1 MAMLAPILEGAWDGL
16 VLVLS
21 WPNPLYLVLATIAAM
36 AVAALPGISG
46 ITLLTLAV
54 PLTFS
59 WEIQPSLVVFGALV
73 GGGTFMGSV
82 TAILFNIPGTAPS
95 AATAIDGHAMTR
107 QGRARE
113 ALGCSAAASALGSSV
128 GVVVLAL
135 LLPFVGSVLHL
146 MGPAEMLVL
155 AAWGLLSVVA
165 VIRKA
170 PTKGFILVGLGL
182 MAAFVGLDPISAEA
196 RFTFGTLYLLDGIP
210 AIPVFIGIFAVAEA
224 IDLIATRRPRI
235 AERIDPEGLAG
246 SARKGVLAVFRFP
259 RVFLRSSLIGAI
271 VGIMPGVGG
280 TAASFIAYN
289 EARRTAGAS
298 GRFGKGDV
306 RGVLA
311 PEAANDAKDGGS
323 LLTTLAF
330 GIPGS
335 AVTAVLLAAFEVHG
349 LRLGRSLLQN
359 DLDLVF
365 ALIWALF
372 LSNWIT
378 SLLGLA
384 LASRM
389 AGLAEVRSGRLI
401 PVILV
406 LAAVGA
412 IGYRGRLGDVAL
424 AFAFGV
430 AGYAMRRYG
439 WPRIAFVMALIL
451 GSLVEVN
458 LHLTMTLHEL
468 GRLNFWTRPSVL
480 VGAALVMV
488 TVIGPLW
495 LNRGREPS

>member
-1 MAMLAPILEGAWDGL
+1 MDVLGPVLEAAFDGL
-16 VLVLS
+16 LIVLS
-21 WPNPLYLVLATIAAM
+21 WPNPVVLVLATVAAM
-36 AVAALPGISG
+36 AVAGLPGISG
-46 ITLLTLAV
+46 ITLMALAV
-54 PLTFS
+54 PLTFG
-59 WEIQPSLVVFGALV
+59 WEIEPALMVFGALV

-82 TAILFNIPGTAPS
+82 TAILFNIPGTAPN
-95 AATAIDGHAMTR
+95 AATALDGHALTQ

-128 GVVVLAL
+128 GVAALVVL
-135 LLPFVGSVLHL
+135 LPLVGSVLHL
-146 MGPAEMLVL
+146 VGPAEMLLL
-155 AAWGLLSVVA
+155 AVWGLLSVVA
-165 VIRKA
+165 VIRSA
-170 PTKGFILVGLGL
+170 PLKGFILVGLGL
-182 MAAFVGLDPISAEA
+182 LAAFVGLDPISAES

-210 AIPVFIGIFAVAEA
+210 AIPAFIGIFAVAEA
-224 IDLIATRRPRI
+224 MDLIASGRRRI
-235 AERIDPEGLAG
+235 VEGTGSAGLAG
-246 SARKGVLAVFRFP
+246 STKKGVLAVFRFP
-259 RVFLRSSLIGAI
+259 GVFLRSSLIGTI

-280 TAASFIAYN
+280 SAASFIAYG
-289 EARRTAGAS
+289 EARRTAGRS
-298 GRFGKGDV
+298 GRFGQGDI

-311 PEAANDAKDGGS
+311 PEATNDAKDGGS

-335 AVTAVLLAAFEVHG
+335 ALTAMLLPALEVHG

-359 DLDLVF
+359 DLDLGF

-372 LSNWIT
+372 LSNWMT

-384 LASRM
+384 LSSRI
-389 AGLAEVRSGRLI
+389 AGLAHVRSARLVPI
-401 PVILV
+401 ILV

-412 IGYRGRLGDVAL
+412 IGYRGRLGDVFL

-468 GRLNFWTRPSVL
+468 GRLHFWTRPSVL
-480 VGAALVMV
+480 IGTVLVFV

-495 LNRGREPS
+495 LDRGRKPA